1 MNKEIKYDV
10 LIKLPAKNA
19 TPIPP
24 ISTVLGPSG
33 INLTKFCEDF
43 NGWSKDRV
51 GFIETGVII
60 YDDLSYDIL
69 TKEQYLTFKNS
80 EFTTVISASPLY
92 KDFKEDEDRR
102 FHR

>member
-1 MNKEIKYDV
+1 MLTYKY
-10 LIKLPAKNA
+10 I
-19 TPIPP
+19 
-24 ISTVLGPSG
+24 
-33 INLTKFCEDF
+33 
-43 NGWSKDRV
+43 
-51 GFIETGVII
+51 
-60 YDDLSYDIL
+60 YDIL